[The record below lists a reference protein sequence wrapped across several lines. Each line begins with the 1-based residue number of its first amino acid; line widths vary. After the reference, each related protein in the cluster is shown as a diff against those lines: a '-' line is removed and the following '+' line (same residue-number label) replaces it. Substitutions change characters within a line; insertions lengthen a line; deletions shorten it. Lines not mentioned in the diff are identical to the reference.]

1 MALHLYYGKSLALS
15 HGIALYFGI
24 VIFAYKDL
32 LETCAYLY
40 KYVEYLNEIASRW
53 RHKSP
58 KSNAWGGE
66 AHYTVKE
73 EISMTVTVLNCL
85 CVSTVWKDVFL
96 ELY

>member
-66 AHYTVKE
+66 AHYT
-73 EISMTVTVLNCL
+73 ILWNCV